1 VLRRVLSFLL
11 LCLLLSITINQAYAQ
26 RFAVIGDFGDNST
39 PEADVANLVNS
50 WNVDFIVTVG
60 DNNYPDGEA
69 STIDENI
76 GQYYHAYIYPYIG
89 SYGSGSPGN
98 QNRFFP
104 VVGNHDWDSQ
114 AELDPYLDYFDL
126 PKNDESNNEEY
137 YDFVWGDVHF
147 FMIDSDPRQADG
159 IEETSAQAL
168 WIKDKMLNSTAKWKI
183 AVLHRPPYH
192 STGSQYNEMRWPF
205 KSWGADAVL
214 SGHKHNYERLIVDDL
229 LYFVNGL
236 GGKDRQSFNS
246 IRSES
251 QFHYKD
257 DYGAMLV
264 EATSGAI
271 SFAFYTRTGSLMDS
285 YEIDEPTPVELSSF
299 AAILNNNCIEVQ
311 WKTETELNNYGFY
324 IERATNNSDWQSL
337 GFVEGHG
344 NTNSPKYYTF
354 NDVEIYESGNYK
366 YRLRQTDNDGTFV
379 YSNVVSVSIG
389 IPVLY
394 SLGQNY
400 PNPFNPETRIDYTL
414 PEQQNVSLKVYNML
428 GELVQEL
435 VNEVKPAGNYTVT
448 FDGSDLPSGVYVY
461 RIQAEG
467 FSENKKMTLLK

>member
-1 VLRRVLSFLL
+1 MLRRVLSFLL

-60 DNNYPDGEA
+60 DN
-69 STIDENI
+69 
-76 GQYYHAYIYPYIG
+76 
-89 SYGSGSPGN
+89 SYGSDPIDDNIGKYYADWIGNYNGNYGNGSLI
-98 QNRFFP
+98 NRFFP
-104 VVGNHDWDSQ
+104 CLGNHDYTDGGGLN
-114 AELDPYLDYFDL
+114 AYLAYFTL
-126 PKNDESNNEEY
+126 PHNEEY

-147 FMIDSDPRQADG
+147 FMIDSDPSQTDG
-159 IEETSAQAL
+159 IEETSVQAL

-192 STGSQYNEMRWPF
+192 STGSQYDEMRWPF
-205 KSWGADAVL
+205 KLWGADAVL
-214 SGHKHNYERLIVDDL
+214 SGHKHNYERLLVDDL

-236 GGKDRQSFNS
+236 GGKNKQSFNS

-264 EATSGAI
+264 EATSGTL
-271 SFAFYTRTGSLMDS
+271 SFSFYNRTNTFIDS

-414 PEQQNVSLKVYNML
+414 PEQQSVSLKVYNML